1 MAEKRRSRKKASSR
15 KTKAR
20 KKSNARQGVRHGVLW
35 PIFKWTLTAS
45 VWGLIMLGGVL
56 AYYAYDLPDVSEALT
71 AERRATITVKSA
83 DGTTLA
89 QLGDLYG
96 SPVRLRDLPP
106 ALPMAIM
113 ATEDRRFYWH
123 FGIDVIGLARAMY
136 SNIRAGRIV
145 QGGSTL
151 TQQVA
156 KNLFLTPERTIKR
169 KVQELLLAFW
179 LEYKFTKDQ
188 IFTVYLNR
196 VYLGAGT
203 YGVEAASQRYFG
215 HSARRLSPY
224 QSALIA
230 GLLKAPSRY
239 NPLVNLERAN
249 KRTQQVLANM
259 VDAGYISKKSAKQA
273 NFHKSGLLTRPP
285 DQTKARYFTDW
296 VLTQISSYISSG
308 HGDIIVETTLD
319 SHLQAW
325 TEGEVK
331 RVIAKNKGP
340 SKVSEVALVALEKDG
355 AVRTM
360 IGGHRYFHSQFNRAV
375 QAKRQPGSAFK
386 PFVYLSA
393 LEAGLSP
400 MSTVVDAPIR
410 IDGWQPRNFSRRY
423 RGTVT
428 LEQGLSQSIN
438 TVAVQL
444 GQRVGVSQLIKIARR
459 LGITAKLRRDLSIA
473 LGASEISLLELTG
486 AYAPFAN
493 GGTGVWPYA
502 IRAIKD
508 KSGKVLY
515 RRSGSGPGRVIAP
528 QHVASM
534 NQMMAR
540 VLKDGTGKKAKL
552 NRPAAGKTG
561 TSQNL
566 RDAWFVGYTAD
577 LVAGVWMGN
586 DNGSSMKR
594 VTGSGLP
601 ATLWQRFMT
610 RAHKGMPAKAL
621 PGLAPS
627 DSTPDEKGFWE
638 RLFSAL

>member
-1 MAEKRRSRKKASSR
+1 MAEKRRSRKKASSQ
-15 KTKAR
+15 KSKAQ
-20 KKSNARQGVRHGVLW
+20 KKSKAQQGVLW

-56 AYYAYDLPDVSEALT
+56 AYYAYDLPDISKALV
-71 AERRATITVKSA
+71 AERQATVTVKAA
-83 DGTTLA
+83 DGATLA
-89 QLGDLYG
+89 QIGDFYG

-123 FGIDVIGLARAMY
+123 LGVDFIGLARAMY
-136 SNIRAGRIV
+136 SNLRAGRVV
-145 QGGSTL
+145 QGGSTI

-156 KNLFLTPERTIKR
+156 KNIFLTPERTIKR

-203 YGVEAASQRYFG
+203 YGVEAAARRYFG

-224 QSALIA
+224 QSALLA

-239 NPLVNLERAN
+239 NPVVNMERAH

-285 DQTKARYFTDW
+285 DRTKARYFTDW
-296 VLTQISSYISSG
+296 VLKQVFSYLSPN

-331 RVIAKNKGP
+331 RVIAKNRGP
-340 SKVSEVALVALEKDG
+340 ANVSEIALVALAKDG

-360 IGGHRYFHSQFNRAV
+360 IGGHNYFRSQFNRAV

-386 PFVYLSA
+386 PLVYLGA

-400 MSTVVDAPIR
+400 ASTIVDAPIR

-444 GQRVGVSQLIKIARR
+444 GQRVGVKRLIKIARR
-459 LGITAKLRRDLSIA
+459 LGITSKMRRDLSIA
-473 LGASEISLLELTG
+473 LGASEISMLELTG

-502 IRAIKD
+502 IRAIKN
-508 KSGKVLY
+508 KRGKVLY
-515 RRSGSGPGRVIAP
+515 RRSGSGPGRVVAP
-528 QHVASM
+528 QHVAAM

-552 NRPAAGKTG
+552 HRPAAGKTG
-561 TSQNL
+561 TSQNF

-577 LVAGVWMGN
+577 FVTGVWMGN
-586 DNGSSMKR
+586 DKGSSMKR
-594 VTGSGLP
+594 VTGGGLP
-601 ATLWQRFMT
+601 ATFWQRFMT
-610 RAHKGMPAKAL
+610 RAHQGMPVKAL

-627 DSTPDEKGFWE
+627 HPTPDEKGLWE